1 MKNKTIKKYILSLII
16 LLIFIV
22 SLIFILNRYEYKM
35 YTKNYNDK
43 INLIISNIKNR
54 YPNIEESD
62 IIEIINNEEDSE
74 DILSKYGIDSITK
87 NDKVNNKIRIIS
99 LIIIITFDSLIILI
113 FYLYDKNK
121 SKKIKEITKMISK
134 INNRQFDI
142 DINDFNEGELSIL
155 KNEISKTTIML
166 RQVADNSVKDKLNL
180 KDSLGDI
187 SHQLKTPLTS
197 ITIMIDNILDSPDMD
212 EKTRKKFLINIK
224 REILN
229 INFLVMSLLKLSK
242 FDANVV
248 KFNKES
254 VYLKDIIIE
263 SIKNVSMIKELKNI
277 TIKVSGD
284 DDIKLLCDFKWQV
297 ESITNILKNSIE
309 HTSEYGTVEV
319 NYSENKLYTRIL
331 IKDNGKG
338 INSDDLPHIFDRF
351 YKGENG
357 SDDSFGI
364 GLSLSKTII
373 EKEGGSITVKSTP
386 NIGTIFTIKYLK
398 KTKNIE
404 I

>member
-16 LLIFIV
+16 LLIFNI

-43 INLIISNIKNR
+43 INSIISNIKNK

-87 NDKVNNKIRIIS
+87 NDKVNNKVRIIS

-197 ITIMIDNILDSPDMD
+197 ITIMIDNILDNPDMN

-284 DDIKLLCDFKWQV
+284 DNIKLLCDFKWQV
-297 ESITNILKNSIE
+297 ESITNILKNSIG

-338 INSDDLPHIFDRF
+338 IDSDDLPHIFDRF

-398 KTKNIE
+398 
-404 I
+404 

>member
-16 LLIFIV
+16 LLIFNV

-35 YTKNYNDK
+35 YAKNYNDK
-43 INLIISNIKNR
+43 INSIISNIKNK

-197 ITIMIDNILDSPDMD
+197 ITIMIDNILDSPDMN

-284 DDIKLLCDFKWQV
+284 DNIKLLCDFKWQV

-338 INSDDLPHIFDRF
+338 IDSDDLPHIFDRF

-398 KTKNIE
+398 
-404 I
+404 

>member
-16 LLIFIV
+16 LLIFNV
-22 SLIFILNRYEYKM
+22 SLIFILNRYEYKT
-35 YTKNYNDK
+35 YTKNYNNK
-43 INLIISNIKNR
+43 INTIISSIKNK
-54 YPNIEESD
+54 YPDIEESD

-74 DILSKYGIDSITK
+74 DILSKYGINSITK
-87 NDKVNNKIRIIS
+87 NDKLNNNIKIIS

-197 ITIMIDNILDSPDMD
+197 ITIMIDNILDNPDMD

-254 VYLKDIIIE
+254 VYLKDIINE

-284 DDIKLLCDFKWQV
+284 DNIKLLCDFKWQV

-309 HTSEYGTVEV
+309 HTKEYGIVEV

-338 INSDDLPHIFDRF
+338 IDSDDLPHIFDRF
-351 YKGENG
+351 YKGKNG
-357 SDDSFGI
+357 SNDSFGI

-398 KTKNIE
+398 
-404 I
+404 

>member
-16 LLIFIV
+16 LLIFNV

-43 INLIISNIKNR
+43 INSIISNIKNR

-62 IIEIINNEEDSE
+62 IIEIINNEKDSE

-155 KNEISKTTIML
+155 KNEISKTTTML

-197 ITIMIDNILDSPDMD
+197 ITIMIDNILDNPDMN

-338 INSDDLPHIFDRF
+338 IDSDDLPHIFDRF

-398 KTKNIE
+398 
-404 I
+404 

>member
-16 LLIFIV
+16 LLIFNV

-43 INLIISNIKNR
+43 INSIISNIKNK

-155 KNEISKTTIML
+155 KNEISKTTTML

-197 ITIMIDNILDSPDMD
+197 ITIMIDNILDNPDMD
-212 EKTRKKFLINIK
+212 EKIRKKFLINIK

-284 DDIKLLCDFKWQV
+284 DNIKLLCDFKWQV

-338 INSDDLPHIFDRF
+338 IDSGDLPHIFDRF

-398 KTKNIE
+398 
-404 I
+404 

>member
-16 LLIFIV
+16 LLIFNV
-22 SLIFILNRYEYKM
+22 SLIFILNRYEYKT
-35 YTKNYNDK
+35 YTKNYNNK
-43 INLIISNIKNR
+43 INTIISNIKNK
-54 YPNIEESD
+54 YPDIEESD
-62 IIEIINNEEDSE
+62 IIEIINSEQDSE

-87 NDKVNNKIRIIS
+87 NDKVNNKLRIIS

-166 RQVADNSVKDKLNL
+166 RQVADNSINDKLNL

-197 ITIMIDNILDSPDMD
+197 ITIMIDNILDNPDMD

-254 VYLKDIIIE
+254 VYLKDIINE

-284 DDIKLLCDFKWQV
+284 DNIKLLCDFKWQV

-338 INSDDLPHIFDRF
+338 IESDDLPHIFDRF
-351 YKGENG
+351 YKGKNG
-357 SDDSFGI
+357 SNDSFGI

-398 KTKNIE
+398 
-404 I
+404 

>member
-16 LLIFIV
+16 LLIFNV

-35 YTKNYNDK
+35 YAKNYNNK
-43 INLIISNIKNR
+43 INTIISNIKNK
-54 YPNIEESD
+54 YPDIEESD
-62 IIEIINNEEDSE
+62 IIEIINSEQDSE
-74 DILSKYGIDSITK
+74 DILSNYGINSITL

-142 DINDFNEGELSIL
+142 NINDFNEGELSIL

-166 RQVADNSVKDKLNL
+166 RQVADNSINDKLNL

-197 ITIMIDNILDSPDMD
+197 ITIMIDNILDNPDMD
-212 EKTRKKFLINIK
+212 ENTRRKFLINIK

-254 VYLKDIIIE
+254 VYLKDIINE

-284 DDIKLLCDFKWQV
+284 DNIKLLCDFKWQI

-338 INSDDLPHIFDRF
+338 IDSDDLPHIFDRF
-351 YKGENG
+351 YKGKNG
-357 SDDSFGI
+357 SNDSFGI

-398 KTKNIE
+398 
-404 I
+404 

>member
-16 LLIFIV
+16 LLIFNV

-43 INLIISNIKNR
+43 INSIISNIKNR

-155 KNEISKTTIML
+155 KNEISKTTTML

-197 ITIMIDNILDSPDMD
+197 ITIMIDNILDNPDMD
-212 EKTRKKFLINIK
+212 EKTRKSFLINIK

-248 KFNKES
+248 KFNKEN

-284 DDIKLLCDFKWQV
+284 DNIKLLCDFKWQV

-338 INSDDLPHIFDRF
+338 IDSDDLPHIFDRF

-398 KTKNIE
+398 
-404 I
+404 

>member
-16 LLIFIV
+16 LLIFNV

-43 INLIISNIKNR
+43 INSIISNIKNK

-74 DILSKYGIDSITK
+74 DILSNYGIDSITK

-155 KNEISKTTIML
+155 KNEISKTTTML

-197 ITIMIDNILDSPDMD
+197 ITIMIDNILDNPDMD

-284 DDIKLLCDFKWQV
+284 DNIKLLCDFKWQV

-338 INSDDLPHIFDRF
+338 IDSGDLPHIFDRF

-357 SDDSFGI
+357 NADSFGI

-398 KTKNIE
+398 
-404 I
+404 

>member
-16 LLIFIV
+16 LLIFNV

-35 YTKNYNDK
+35 YAKNYNDK
-43 INLIISNIKNR
+43 INSIISNIKNK

-197 ITIMIDNILDSPDMD
+197 ITIMIDNILDNPDMN

-284 DDIKLLCDFKWQV
+284 DNIKLLCDFKWQV

-309 HTSEYGTVEV
+309 HTKEYGTVEV

-338 INSDDLPHIFDRF
+338 IDSDDLPHIFDRF
-351 YKGENG
+351 YKGKNG

-398 KTKNIE
+398 
-404 I
+404 

>member
-16 LLIFIV
+16 LLIFNV

-35 YTKNYNDK
+35 YAKNYNDK
-43 INLIISNIKNR
+43 INSIISNIKNK

-155 KNEISKTTIML
+155 KNEISKTTTML

-197 ITIMIDNILDSPDMD
+197 ITIMIDNILDSPDMN

-284 DDIKLLCDFKWQV
+284 DNIKLLCDFKWQV

-338 INSDDLPHIFDRF
+338 IDSDDLPHIFDRF
-351 YKGENG
+351 YKGKNG

-373 EKEGGSITVKSTP
+373 EKEGGSIIVKSTP

-398 KTKNIE
+398 
-404 I
+404 

>member
-16 LLIFIV
+16 LLIFNV
-22 SLIFILNRYEYKM
+22 SLIFILNRYEYKT
-35 YTKNYNDK
+35 YTKNYNNK
-43 INLIISNIKNR
+43 INTIISSIKDK
-54 YPNIEESD
+54 YPDIEESD
-62 IIEIINNEEDSE
+62 IIEIINSEQDSE
-74 DILSKYGIDSITK
+74 DILSNYGIDSITK

-142 DINDFNEGELSIL
+142 NINDFNEGELSIL

-166 RQVADNSVKDKLNL
+166 RQVADNSINDKLNL

-197 ITIMIDNILDSPDMD
+197 ITIMIDNILDNPDMD

-254 VYLKDIIIE
+254 VYLKDIINE

-284 DDIKLLCDFKWQV
+284 DNIKLLCDFKWQI

-338 INSDDLPHIFDRF
+338 IDSDDLPHIFDRF
-351 YKGENG
+351 YKGKNG
-357 SDDSFGI
+357 SNDSFGI

-398 KTKNIE
+398 
-404 I
+404 

>member
-16 LLIFIV
+16 LLIFNV

-35 YTKNYNDK
+35 YAKNYNDK
-43 INLIISNIKNR
+43 INSIISNIKNK

-197 ITIMIDNILDSPDMD
+197 ITIMIDNILDNPDMN

-351 YKGENG
+351 YKGKNG

-398 KTKNIE
+398 
-404 I
+404 

>member
-16 LLIFIV
+16 LLIFNV

-35 YTKNYNDK
+35 YAKNYNDK
-43 INLIISNIKNR
+43 INSIISNIKNK

-62 IIEIINNEEDSE
+62 IVEIINNEEDSE

-197 ITIMIDNILDSPDMD
+197 ITIMIDNILDNPDMN

-284 DDIKLLCDFKWQV
+284 DNIKLLCDFKWQV

-357 SDDSFGI
+357 SADSFGI

-398 KTKNIE
+398 
-404 I
+404 

>member
-16 LLIFIV
+16 LLIFNV

-43 INLIISNIKNR
+43 INSIISNIKNK

-87 NDKVNNKIRIIS
+87 NDKVNNKLRIIS

-197 ITIMIDNILDSPDMD
+197 ITIMIDNILDSPDMN

-284 DDIKLLCDFKWQV
+284 DNIKLLCDFKWQV

-338 INSDDLPHIFDRF
+338 IDSDDLPHIFDRF

-398 KTKNIE
+398 
-404 I
+404 

>member
-16 LLIFIV
+16 LLIFNV

-43 INLIISNIKNR
+43 INSIISNIKNR

-197 ITIMIDNILDSPDMD
+197 ITIMIDNILDNPDMD
-212 EKTRKKFLINIK
+212 EKIRKKFLINIK

-284 DDIKLLCDFKWQV
+284 DNIKLLCDFKWQV

-338 INSDDLPHIFDRF
+338 IDSDDLPHIFDRF
-351 YKGENG
+351 YKGKNG

-398 KTKNIE
+398 
-404 I
+404 

>member
-16 LLIFIV
+16 LLIFNV

-35 YTKNYNDK
+35 YAKNYNDK
-43 INLIISNIKNR
+43 INSIISNIKNK

-197 ITIMIDNILDSPDMD
+197 ITIMIDNILDSPDMN

-284 DDIKLLCDFKWQV
+284 DNIKLLCDFKWQV

-338 INSDDLPHIFDRF
+338 IDNDDLPHIFDRF

-398 KTKNIE
+398 
-404 I
+404 

>member
-16 LLIFIV
+16 LLIFNV

-43 INLIISNIKNR
+43 INSIISNIKNK

-155 KNEISKTTIML
+155 KNEISKTTTML

-197 ITIMIDNILDSPDMD
+197 ITIMIDNILDNPDMN

-284 DDIKLLCDFKWQV
+284 DNIKLLCDFKWQV

-338 INSDDLPHIFDRF
+338 IDSGDLPHIFDRF

-398 KTKNIE
+398 
-404 I
+404 

>member
-16 LLIFIV
+16 LLIFNV
-22 SLIFILNRYEYKM
+22 SLIFILNRYEYKT
-35 YTKNYNDK
+35 YAKNYNDK
-43 INLIISNIKNR
+43 INSIISSIKDK
-54 YPNIEESD
+54 YPDIEESD
-62 IIEIINNEEDSE
+62 IIEIINSEQDSE
-74 DILSKYGIDSITK
+74 DILSKYGINSITL

-142 DINDFNEGELSIL
+142 NINDFNEGELSIL

-166 RQVADNSVKDKLNL
+166 RQVADNSINDKLNL

-197 ITIMIDNILDSPDMD
+197 ITIMIDNILDNPDMD

-254 VYLKDIIIE
+254 VYLKDIINE

-284 DDIKLLCDFKWQV
+284 DNIKLLCDFKWQI

-338 INSDDLPHIFDRF
+338 IDSDDLPHIFDRF
-351 YKGENG
+351 YKGKNG
-357 SDDSFGI
+357 SNDSFGI

-398 KTKNIE
+398 
-404 I
+404 

>member
-16 LLIFIV
+16 LLIFNV

-43 INLIISNIKNR
+43 INSIISNIKNK
-54 YPNIEESD
+54 YPDIEESD
-62 IIEIINNEEDSE
+62 IIEIINSEEDSE

-87 NDKVNNKIRIIS
+87 NDKVNNKLRIIS

-197 ITIMIDNILDSPDMD
+197 ITIMIDNILDNPDMN

-284 DDIKLLCDFKWQV
+284 DNIKLLCDFKWQV

-338 INSDDLPHIFDRF
+338 IDSDDLPHIFDRF

-398 KTKNIE
+398 
-404 I
+404 

>member
-16 LLIFIV
+16 LLIFNI

-43 INLIISNIKNR
+43 INSIISNIKNK

-197 ITIMIDNILDSPDMD
+197 ITIMIDNILDSPDMN

-284 DDIKLLCDFKWQV
+284 DNIKLLCDFKWQV

-338 INSDDLPHIFDRF
+338 IDNDDLPHIFDRF

-398 KTKNIE
+398 
-404 I
+404 

>member
-16 LLIFIV
+16 LLIFNV

-43 INLIISNIKNR
+43 INSIISNIKNK

-155 KNEISKTTIML
+155 KNEISKTTTML
-166 RQVADNSVKDKLNL
+166 RQVVDNSVKDKLNL

-197 ITIMIDNILDSPDMD
+197 ITIMIDNILDNPDMN

-284 DDIKLLCDFKWQV
+284 DNIKLLCDFKWQV

-338 INSDDLPHIFDRF
+338 IDNDDLPHIFDRF

-398 KTKNIE
+398 
-404 I
+404 

>member
-16 LLIFIV
+16 LLIFNV
-22 SLIFILNRYEYKM
+22 SLIFILNRYEYKT
-35 YTKNYNDK
+35 YAKNYNNK
-43 INLIISNIKNR
+43 INTIISSIKNK
-54 YPNIEESD
+54 YPDIEESD
-62 IIEIINNEEDSE
+62 IIEIINSEENSE
-74 DILSKYGIDSITK
+74 DILSKYGINSITL

-121 SKKIKEITKMISK
+121 SKKINEITKMISK

-166 RQVADNSVKDKLNL
+166 RQVADNSINDKLNL

-197 ITIMIDNILDSPDMD
+197 ITIMIDNILDNPNMD

-254 VYLKDIIIE
+254 VYLKDIINE

-284 DDIKLLCDFKWQV
+284 DNIKLLCDFKWQV

-309 HTSEYGTVEV
+309 HTKEYGTVEV

-331 IKDNGKG
+331 IKDNGIG
-338 INSDDLPHIFDRF
+338 IDENDLPHIFDRF
-351 YKGENG
+351 YKGKNG

-398 KTKNIE
+398 
-404 I
+404 

>member
-16 LLIFIV
+16 LLIFNV

-43 INLIISNIKNR
+43 INSIISNIKNR

-197 ITIMIDNILDSPDMD
+197 ITIMIDNILDSPDMN

-248 KFNKES
+248 RFNKES

-398 KTKNIE
+398 
-404 I
+404 

>member
-1 MKNKTIKKYILSLII
+1 MKNKTIKKYILSFII
-16 LLIFIV
+16 LLIFNV
-22 SLIFILNRYEYKM
+22 SLIFILNRYEYKT
-35 YTKNYNDK
+35 YTKNYNNK
-43 INLIISNIKNR
+43 INTIISSIKNK
-54 YPNIEESD
+54 YPDIEESD
-62 IIEIINNEEDSE
+62 IIEIINSEENSE
-74 DILSKYGIDSITK
+74 DILSKYGINSITL

-121 SKKIKEITKMISK
+121 SKKINEITKMISK

-166 RQVADNSVKDKLNL
+166 RQVADNSINDKLNL

-197 ITIMIDNILDSPDMD
+197 ITIMIDNILDNPNMD

-254 VYLKDIIIE
+254 VYLKDIINE

-284 DDIKLLCDFKWQV
+284 DNIKLLCDFKWQV

-309 HTSEYGTVEV
+309 HTKEYGTVEV

-331 IKDNGKG
+331 IKDNGIG
-338 INSDDLPHIFDRF
+338 IDENDLPHIFDRF
-351 YKGENG
+351 YKGKNG

-398 KTKNIE
+398 
-404 I
+404 

>member
-16 LLIFIV
+16 LLIFNV

-43 INLIISNIKNR
+43 INSIISNIKNK

-62 IIEIINNEEDSE
+62 IVEIINNEEDSE

-155 KNEISKTTIML
+155 KNEISKTTTML

-284 DDIKLLCDFKWQV
+284 DNIKLLCDFKWQV

-309 HTSEYGTVEV
+309 HTKEYGTVEV

-338 INSDDLPHIFDRF
+338 INSDDLLHIFDRF
-351 YKGENG
+351 YKGKNG

-398 KTKNIE
+398 
-404 I
+404 

>member
-16 LLIFIV
+16 LLIFNV

-43 INLIISNIKNR
+43 INSIISNIKNK

-87 NDKVNNKIRIIS
+87 NDKVNNNIKIIS

-155 KNEISKTTIML
+155 KNEISKTTTML

-197 ITIMIDNILDSPDMD
+197 ITIMIDNILDSPDMN

-284 DDIKLLCDFKWQV
+284 DNIKLLCDFKWQV

-338 INSDDLPHIFDRF
+338 IDSDDLPHIFDRF
-351 YKGENG
+351 YKGKNG

-398 KTKNIE
+398 
-404 I
+404 

>member
-16 LLIFIV
+16 LLILNI

-43 INLIISNIKNR
+43 INTIISNIKNK
-54 YPNIEESD
+54 YPDIEESD
-62 IIEIINNEEDSE
+62 IIEIINSEEDSE

-166 RQVADNSVKDKLNL
+166 RQVADNSINDKLNL

-197 ITIMIDNILDSPDMD
+197 ITIMIDNILDNPDMD
-212 EKTRKKFLINIK
+212 EKTRKRFLINIK
-224 REILN
+224 REIVN

-254 VYLKDIIIE
+254 VYLKDIINE

-284 DDIKLLCDFKWQV
+284 DNIKLLCDFKWQV

-309 HTSEYGTVEV
+309 HTKEYGIVEV

-338 INSDDLPHIFDRF
+338 IDSDDLPHIFDRF
-351 YKGENG
+351 YKGKNG
-357 SDDSFGI
+357 SNDSFGI

-398 KTKNIE
+398 
-404 I
+404 

>member
-16 LLIFIV
+16 LLILNI
-22 SLIFILNRYEYKM
+22 SLIFILNRYEYKT

-43 INLIISNIKNR
+43 INSIISSIKDK
-54 YPNIEESD
+54 YPDIEESD
-62 IIEIINNEEDSE
+62 IIEIINSEENSE
-74 DILSKYGIDSITK
+74 DILSKYGINSIK
-87 NDKVNNKIRIIS
+87 LNDKVNNKITIIS

-155 KNEISKTTIML
+155 KNEISKTTTML

-197 ITIMIDNILDSPDMD
+197 ITIMIDNILDNPDMN

-284 DDIKLLCDFKWQV
+284 DNIKLLCDFKWQV

-351 YKGENG
+351 YKGKNG

-373 EKEGGSITVKSTP
+373 EKEGGSIIVKSTP

-398 KTKNIE
+398 
-404 I
+404 

>member
-16 LLIFIV
+16 LLIFNV

-43 INLIISNIKNR
+43 INSIISNIKNK

-87 NDKVNNKIRIIS
+87 NDKVNNKVRIIS
-99 LIIIITFDSLIILI
+99 LIIIITFDLLIILI

-284 DDIKLLCDFKWQV
+284 DNIKLLCDFKWQV

-338 INSDDLPHIFDRF
+338 IDSDDLPHIFDRF

-398 KTKNIE
+398 
-404 I
+404 

>member
-16 LLIFIV
+16 LLIFNV
-22 SLIFILNRYEYKM
+22 SLIFILNRYEYKT
-35 YTKNYNDK
+35 YTKNYNNK
-43 INLIISNIKNR
+43 INSIISSIKDK
-54 YPNIEESD
+54 YPDIEESD
-62 IIEIINNEEDSE
+62 IIEIINSEQDSE
-74 DILSKYGIDSITK
+74 DILSNYGIDSITK

-142 DINDFNEGELSIL
+142 NINDFNEGELSIL

-166 RQVADNSVKDKLNL
+166 RQVADNSINDKLNL

-197 ITIMIDNILDSPDMD
+197 ITIMIDNILDNPNMD

-254 VYLKDIIIE
+254 VYLKDIINE

-284 DDIKLLCDFKWQV
+284 DNIKLLCDFKWQI

-309 HTSEYGTVEV
+309 HTKEYGTVEV

-338 INSDDLPHIFDRF
+338 IDSDDLPHIFDRF
-351 YKGENG
+351 YKGKNG
-357 SDDSFGI
+357 SNDSFGI

-398 KTKNIE
+398 
-404 I
+404 

>member
-16 LLIFIV
+16 LLIFNV

-43 INLIISNIKNR
+43 INSIISNIKNR

-74 DILSKYGIDSITK
+74 DILSNYGIDSITK

-155 KNEISKTTIML
+155 KNEISKTTTML

-197 ITIMIDNILDSPDMD
+197 ITIMIDNILDNPDMN

-284 DDIKLLCDFKWQV
+284 DNIKLLCDFKWQV

-338 INSDDLPHIFDRF
+338 IDSGDLPHIFDRF

-398 KTKNIE
+398 
-404 I
+404 

>member
-16 LLIFIV
+16 LLIFNI

-43 INLIISNIKNR
+43 INSIISNIKNK

-87 NDKVNNKIRIIS
+87 NDKVNNKLRIIS

-155 KNEISKTTIML
+155 KNEISKTTTML

-197 ITIMIDNILDSPDMD
+197 ITIMIDNILDNPDMD
-212 EKTRKKFLINIK
+212 EKTRKRFLINIK

-248 KFNKES
+248 RFNKES
-254 VYLKDIIIE
+254 VYLKDIIKE

-284 DDIKLLCDFKWQV
+284 DNIKLLCDFKWQV

-309 HTSEYGTVEV
+309 HTKEYGIVEV

-338 INSDDLPHIFDRF
+338 IDSDDLPHIFDRF

-398 KTKNIE
+398 
-404 I
+404 

>member
-16 LLIFIV
+16 LLILNI

-43 INLIISNIKNR
+43 INSIISNIKNK
-54 YPNIEESD
+54 YPDIEESD
-62 IIEIINNEEDSE
+62 IIEIINSEEDSE

-166 RQVADNSVKDKLNL
+166 RQVADNSINDKLNL
-180 KDSLGDI
+180 KDSLDDI

-197 ITIMIDNILDSPDMD
+197 ITIMIDNILDNPDMD
-212 EKTRKKFLINIK
+212 EKTRKRFLINIK

-254 VYLKDIIIE
+254 VYLKDIIKE

-284 DDIKLLCDFKWQV
+284 DNIKLLCDFKWQV

-309 HTSEYGTVEV
+309 HTKEYGIVEV

-338 INSDDLPHIFDRF
+338 IDSDDLPHIFDRF
-351 YKGENG
+351 YKGENS

-398 KTKNIE
+398 
-404 I
+404 

>member
-16 LLIFIV
+16 LLILNI

-43 INLIISNIKNR
+43 INSIISNIKNK
-54 YPNIEESD
+54 YPDIEESD
-62 IIEIINNEEDSE
+62 IIEIINNEEDCE
-74 DILSKYGIDSITK
+74 DILSKYGINSITL

-155 KNEISKTTIML
+155 KSEISKTTIML
-166 RQVADNSVKDKLNL
+166 RQVADNSINDKLNL

-197 ITIMIDNILDSPDMD
+197 ITIMIDNILDNPDMD
-212 EKTRKKFLINIK
+212 EKTRKRFLINIK

-284 DDIKLLCDFKWQV
+284 DNIKLLCDFKWQV

-309 HTSEYGTVEV
+309 HTKEYGIVEV

-338 INSDDLPHIFDRF
+338 IDNDDLPHIFDRF
-351 YKGENG
+351 YKGKNG
-357 SDDSFGI
+357 SNDSFGI

-398 KTKNIE
+398 
-404 I
+404 

>member
-16 LLIFIV
+16 LLIFNV

-43 INLIISNIKNR
+43 INSIISNIKNK

-87 NDKVNNKIRIIS
+87 NDKVNNNIKIIS

-155 KNEISKTTIML
+155 KNEISKTTTML

-197 ITIMIDNILDSPDMD
+197 ITIMIDNILDSPDMN

-284 DDIKLLCDFKWQV
+284 DNIKLLCDFKWQV

-338 INSDDLPHIFDRF
+338 IDSGDLPHIFDRF

-398 KTKNIE
+398 
-404 I
+404 